1 MNDSLGTPIFPDR
14 LVDWAGHRS
23 GGVRKLFH
31 DQDSRPSGTLIRTGL
46 LERLESWVL
55 DLISGKPAT
64 PRVVLLVGG
73 PGNGKTEAIE
83 ACIRRL
89 DEASGLQGSL
99 VEAVSA
105 QFSAGTGRPV
115 PRLASFDLGKLTNG
129 QVNLQLEVV
138 QDASVED
145 TERPDN
151 NPPQLLLSDLD
162 EYVLTNKPNVYIA
175 CVNRGVLD
183 DAFSASIDSARER
196 ESALLA
202 QIIRSVGL
210 TWDVPPCWPLE
221 GYPGI
226 AVWPMDVES
235 LLVPTAAGD
244 VAPARRLLDIA
255 TNEASWP
262 ALGTCNAGDHCPHC
276 NSRAWL
282 GDIRRRTSLLKL
294 LHWYELASGKRW
306 SFRDLGSLLSF
317 LLAGGQGYEHGR
329 AVSPC
334 ETAARLV
341 ALDAAVGTRRTPQA
355 LQALYLLVASHYEHA
370 LFGKWP
376 REPARLLRRDIKEL
390 GLENDATLMGLY
402 HFLNRRRHESIPS
415 TLERQLEN
423 LCDLLDPAVADPDD
437 FVQVSSRT
445 VIRLR
450 EIDARFSQSVA
461 EGLSFVGP
469 YRALAPAETELLKR
483 LAKADQILSDPSLRN
498 RRPTA
503 AERVQLLVREFSC
516 RLVRR
521 NIGVQAGMT
530 RDARVLASFEQV
542 IGGDEE
548 LLHRTVRQVEK
559 LLNEHD
565 QFKTSLNTTFGEPLP
580 PIARQAIL
588 TTQKQIV
595 RPLGKPP
602 GSRPL
607 AALRFLRVGNLGA
620 YQSVALTFE
629 LFKSVT
635 ELGND
640 LLPAVLPRTVVALL
654 DATRARLS
662 GRIVRDEELLEGAEI
677 RIGRRNE
684 AIVRELGRF
693 IVQREGS
700 R

>member
-1 MNDSLGTPIFPDR
+1 MNASVGTPVFPDR
-14 LVDWAGHRS
+14 LLDWAGHRS

-31 DQDSRPSGTLIRTGL
+31 EQASRPSGAVIRTGL
-46 LERLESWVL
+46 LERLESWVS
-55 DLISGKPAT
+55 DLISGKPET

-89 DEASGLQGSL
+89 DQAGGLQGTL

-115 PRLASFDLGKLTNG
+115 PRLASFDLGKLTDG
-129 QVNLQLEVV
+129 RLGLQLEVV

-145 TERPDN
+145 AGRSDKT
-151 NPPQLLLSDLD
+151 PPQLLLADLE
-162 EYVLTNKPNVYIA
+162 EYVLAEKPNVYVA

-183 DAFSASIDSARER
+183 DAFSASIDSAREKER
-196 ESALLA
+196 ILLA

-221 GYPGI
+221 GYPDI

-255 TNEASWP
+255 TNESDWA
-262 ALGTCNAGDHCPHC
+262 AVGNCAAGDRCPHC

-282 GDIRRRTSLLKL
+282 GDDRRRTSLLKL

-317 LLAGGQGYEHGR
+317 LLAGGQGSEQGR
-329 AVSPC
+329 AISPC
-334 ETAARLV
+334 EAAARLV
-341 ALDAAVGTRRTPQA
+341 ALDSSAETRRTPQA
-355 LQALYLLVASHYEHA
+355 LQAPYLLVASHYEHA

-376 REPARLLRRDIKEL
+376 RESARALRRDIKEL

-415 TLERQLEN
+415 TLERQLEG

-437 FVQVSSRT
+437 CVQVSSRT
-445 VIRLR
+445 ELALR
-450 EIDARFSQSVA
+450 DIDARFSQSVA
-461 EGLSFVGP
+461 DGLSFIGP

-483 LAKADQILSDPSLRN
+483 LARADQILADPSLRN

-521 NIGVQAGMT
+521 SIGVQSGMA

-565 QFKTSLNTTFGEPLP
+565 QFKTSLNTTFGEPSP
-580 PIARQAIL
+580 PIARQTIL

-595 RPLGKPP
+595 RPLGNPSA
-602 GSRPL
+602 GRPI
-607 AALRFLRVGNLGA
+607 AALRFLRVGNRGA

-662 GRIVRDEELLEGAEI
+662 GRIVRDEELLDGAEM

-693 IVQREGS
+693 VVRRDGKQ
-700 R
+700 